1 MLPRSPVGSSR
12 GTPSH
17 NLAALPF
24 SLIHF
29 GSAANMKLVALP
41 KKSCFLAAVVK
52 NGGGAEVFGQTCR
65 YPRQPPESLD

>member
-17 NLAALPF
+17 DLAALPF

-29 GSAANMKLVALP
+29 GSAANTKLVALP

-52 NGGGAEVFGQTCR
+52 NGGGAVGLQSDMPGRAARELGQK
-65 YPRQPPESLD
+65 